1 MKKLIVAFAILVSTL
16 SFAQP
21 GNGKREKGTPEQ
33 NVEKH
38 LKEMTADLNL
48 TDKQQSEIKTIL
60 LEQSKKRESKRAE
73 MKSNREKG
81 EMLSDEEKAEMK
93 KKIIDEQ
100 LEVKTKMKSILNE
113 DQLKKLQETH
123 KERKAEIREKRNKK
137 NNILVK

>member
-1 MKKLIVAFAILVSTL
+1 
-16 SFAQP
+16 
-21 GNGKREKGTPEQ
+21 
-33 NVEKH
+33 
-38 LKEMTADLNL
+38 
-48 TDKQQSEIKTIL
+48 
-60 LEQSKKRESKRAE
+60 
-73 MKSNREKG
+73 
-81 EMLSDEEKAEMK
+81 MK

>member
-1 MKKLIVAFAILVSTL
+1 MKKLIVAFAILVSTI

-21 GNGKREKGTPEQ
+21 GNGKREKDSPEQ

-48 TDKQQSEIKTIL
+48 AEKQQSEIKTIL
-60 LEQSKKRESKRAE
+60 LEQSKKREANRAE